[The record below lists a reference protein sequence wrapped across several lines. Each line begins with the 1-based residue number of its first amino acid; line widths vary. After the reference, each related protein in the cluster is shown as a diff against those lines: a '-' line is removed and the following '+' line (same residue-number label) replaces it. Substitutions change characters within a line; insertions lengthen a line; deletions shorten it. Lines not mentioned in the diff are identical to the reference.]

1 MKLLLAAF
9 LTFATLGNPLNA
21 QENSQTISNESII
34 VMVNTASWCP
44 ACKANGQR
52 IEEDVVS
59 SYKDNEHFSIVV
71 NDLSNKA
78 SKKASL
84 PALEK
89 LGIENLAKKTKT
101 TGMIYFIDPQTKTI
115 VKEIS
120 VTKSTEEIKQAFDSF
135 VK

>member
-9 LTFATLGNPLNA
+9 LTFATLGNVLNA
-21 QENSQTISNESII
+21 QENSQTILNESII

-59 SYKDNEHFSIVV
+59 SYMGNETFSIVV
-71 NDLSNKA
+71 NDLSNKET
-78 SKKASL
+78 KKTSQAN
-84 PALEK
+84 LEK
-89 LGIENLAKKTKT
+89 LGIEKLAKKNKT
-101 TGMIYFIDPQTKTI
+101 TGMIYFIDAQTKEI

-135 VK
+135 VE